1 MTMAKYEKHDTDEG
15 KYQCPVC
22 QYGHGVGNG
31 KSRQSVSRH
40 YNALHAEETPPAPT
54 TPKTKTDAPKRVD
67 VKEDE
72 NDDSTPSAPEWLTFD
87 MGEEEG
93 EEPST
98 VSISPTAASVLKG
111 MAAGA
116 DPPSSPKA
124 LKDFYEQQGKM
135 MRWVF
140 AGAID
145 PIVSWYGKSITTNP
159 EFKIKR
165 SRADWELFETVSANW
180 LEYHGVQLPI
190 TPNIIMAGTIASMY
204 APVFVKIQ
212 RERDPKKPSLLKRWR
227 ARRALRKALK
237 AEKEA

>member
-1 MTMAKYEKHDTDEG
+1 MAKYEKHDTDEG

-22 QYGHGVGNG
+22 QYGHGEGNG

-40 YNALHAEETPPAPT
+40 YNALHAEESPSAPT
-54 TPKTKTDAPKRVD
+54 TPKDETEATQRVD
-67 VKEDE
+67 VNEAE
-72 NDDSTPSAPEWLTFD
+72 NDDSTPQTPEWLTFD
-87 MGEEEG
+87 MGEESDED
-93 EEPST
+93 PST

-116 DPPSSPKA
+116 DPPKSPKA
-124 LKDFYEQQGKM
+124 LKDFYEQQGRM

-145 PIVSWYGKSITTNP
+145 PLMSWYGKSITTNP
-159 EFKIKR
+159 DFTIKR

-180 LEYHGVQLPI
+180 LEYHGIQLPI

-204 APVFVKIQ
+204 APVFLKIQ
-212 RERDPKKPSLLKRWR
+212 RERDPKKPSLFRRWR
-227 ARRALRKALK
+227 QRRALRKALK

>member
-1 MTMAKYEKHDTDEG
+1 MMAKYEKHDSDDG

-22 QYGHGVGNG
+22 QYGHGTGGG

-40 YNALHAEETPPAPT
+40 YNALHAEETTSAPT
-54 TPKTKTDAPKRVD
+54 TPKTETRATERVD
-67 VKEDE
+67 VSETEIGDNE
-72 NDDSTPSAPEWLTFD
+72 PSTPDWLTFD
-87 MGEEEG
+87 MGEESD

-116 DPPSSPKA
+116 DPPKSPKA

-135 MRWVF
+135 MKWVF
-140 AGAID
+140 AGAVD
-145 PIVSWYGKSITTNP
+145 PVVSWYGKSITTDPN
-159 EFKIKR
+159 FSIKR
-165 SRADWELFETVSANW
+165 SKADWELFETVSANW

-204 APVFVKIQ
+204 APVFAKIT

-227 ARRALRKALK
+227 ARRAIRKALK
-237 AEKEA
+237 TQKEV